1 MPVIPGRS
9 IDMSLHSHSVPV
21 ARERSVRR
29 AARDDD
35 APRAGMPAA
44 LATWLAWHDFPDP
57 YSRGV
62 DGLTPLMLAALQGE
76 DSVVNALL
84 ADGARVD
91 ALDDAGNNALWYAC
105 VGGAPAPVLRLIGAG
120 IDVDHANDD
129 DITCLMQAA
138 ASGRVEVMQLLLAQG
153 ACDTLCAP
161 DGRTALDMAADR
173 GLQLLHAARRLGGR
187 GTGAAGEEHA
197 R

>member
-1 MPVIPGRS
+1 
-9 IDMSLHSHSVPV
+9 MSLHSHSVPV

-84 ADGARVD
+84 ADGARLD

-105 VGGAPAPVLRLIGAG
+105 AGGAPAPVLRLIGAG

-187 GTGAAGEEHA
+187 GTAAAGEEHA